1 MKFLIIRHGE
11 PNYEIDSLTEK
22 GKVEAA
28 LLGKKLDKI
37 QLDDVYVSPLGR
49 AKLTA
54 EIALKNKNVVKN
66 EREWL
71 QEFCYL
77 WDRMPS
83 EYEKNKEL
91 CEGKSWLKE
100 TPFATPEVSARYEA
114 LRKGLDEILFKH
126 GYKKN
131 GALYEAFAPSYDT
144 VALFC
149 HYGVECVILSYL
161 LNVSPYIFFQSFCA
175 LPTSVTTVVTEEREK
190 GKAIFRLLSF
200 GDLSHLYA
208 GNEEPSFAARFAEI
222 YGNGDRV

>member
-28 LLGKKLDKI
+28 LLGKKLDNTK
-37 QLDDVYVSPLGR
+37 LDDVYVSPLGR

-71 QEFCYL
+71 REFCYL
-77 WDRMPS
+77 WDIMPS
-83 EYEKNKEL
+83 EYEKSKEL
-91 CEGKSWLKE
+91 CEGKNWLKE
-100 TPFATPEVSARYEA
+100 TPFADAEVSARYEA
-114 LRKGLDEILFKH
+114 LCKGLDEILFKH

-149 HYGVECVILSYL
+149 HYGAECVILSYL

-175 LPTSVTTVVTEEREK
+175 LPTSVTTLVTEEREK

-208 GNEEPSFAARFAEI
+208 GNEEPSFSARFAEV

>member
-1 MKFLIIRHGE
+1 MKFLIIRHGD

-71 QEFCYL
+71 REFCYL
-77 WDRMPS
+77 WDIMPS

-91 CEGKSWLKE
+91 YEGKNWLKE
-100 TPFATPEVSARYEA
+100 TPFADAEVSARYEA

-131 GALYEAFAPSYDT
+131 GALYEVFAPSYDT

-149 HYGVECVILSYL
+149 HYGAECVILSYL

-175 LPTSVTTVVTEEREK
+175 LPTSVTTLVTEEREE

-208 GNEEPSFAARFAEI
+208 GNEEPSFSARFAEVF
-222 YGNGDRV
+222 GNGDRV

>member
-1 MKFLIIRHGE
+1 MKFLIIRHGD

-71 QEFCYL
+71 REFCYL
-77 WDRMPS
+77 WDIMPS

-91 CEGKSWLKE
+91 YEGKNWLKE
-100 TPFATPEVSARYEA
+100 TPFVTPEVSARYEA

-175 LPTSVTTVVTEEREK
+175 LPTSVTTLVTEEREK

-208 GNEEPSFAARFAEI
+208 GNEEPSFSARFAEV